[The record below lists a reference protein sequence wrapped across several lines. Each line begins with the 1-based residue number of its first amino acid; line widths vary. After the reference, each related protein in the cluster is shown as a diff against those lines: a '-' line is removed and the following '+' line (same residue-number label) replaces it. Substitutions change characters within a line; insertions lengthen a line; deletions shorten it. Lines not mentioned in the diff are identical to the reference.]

1 MSDKLKINILKKI
14 NSISLGCHQ
23 DVRSWIFYPKQVDY
37 WTSLDGENYT
47 YQGKV
52 LANFPDNIEG
62 SLQKDF
68 KFNVR
73 NLKARYIKIKA
84 ENYGIC
90 PDWHLGAGGKTWIF
104 VDEITIK

>member
-1 MSDKLKINILKKI
+1 M
-14 NSISLGCHQ
+14 GCHQ
-23 DVRSWIFYPKQVDY
+23 DVRSWIFYPKKVDY
-37 WTSLDGENYT
+37 WTSVDGEKYN
-47 YQGKV
+47 YQGNV

-68 KFNVR
+68 TLNIK

-90 PDWHLGAGGKTWIF
+90 PKWHLGAGGKTWVF
-104 VDEITIK
+104 VDELTIK

>member
-1 MSDKLKINILKKI
+1 MDFLSKTSRLLDPLDDK
-14 NSISLGCHQ
+14 
-23 DVRSWIFYPKQVDY
+23 
-37 WTSLDGENYT
+37 NYT

-52 LANFPDNIEG
+52 LAKFPDNIEG

-68 KFNVR
+68 KLNIK

-84 ENYGIC
+84 ENYGVC